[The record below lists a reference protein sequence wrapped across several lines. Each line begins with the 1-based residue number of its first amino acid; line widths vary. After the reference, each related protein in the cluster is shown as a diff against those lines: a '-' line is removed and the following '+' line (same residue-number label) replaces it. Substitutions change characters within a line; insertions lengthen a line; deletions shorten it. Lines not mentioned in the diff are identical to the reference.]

1 MINEE
6 WRPINGF
13 DYYEVSNYGKVRS
26 IDHTVFAGNRV
37 RFVKGRERILNK
49 NRSGYLKVHL
59 TNGTLNYSVSKT
71 VHRLVADANRQNK
84 DFSYIGISACCNG
97 RINTYR
103 GYNWRFSNGTQF

>member
-37 RFVKGRERILNK
+37 RFVKGRERI
-49 NRSGYLKVHL
+49 
-59 TNGTLNYSVSKT
+59 
-71 VHRLVADANRQNK
+71 
-84 DFSYIGISACCNG
+84 
-97 RINTYR
+97 NTYR